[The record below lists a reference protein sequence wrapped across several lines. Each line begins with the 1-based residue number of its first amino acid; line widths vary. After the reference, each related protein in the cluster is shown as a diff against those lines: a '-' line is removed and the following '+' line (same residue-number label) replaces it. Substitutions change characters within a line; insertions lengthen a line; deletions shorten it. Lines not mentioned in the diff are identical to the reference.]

1 MQPPIFAKRYE
12 MYLDK
17 LFTNVACQQLVYQ
30 TVKSQRTFKRQAI
43 KVMIVKRLQISDT
56 SLI

>member
-17 LFTNVACQQLVYQ
+17 LLNNVACQQLVYQ
-30 TVKSQRTFKRQAI
+30 TVKSQMTFKRQAI